1 MSNAQSPLNARLLK
15 MQNANCAVRGVWAMG
30 NGGNRTLLIRHV
42 SPLAALS
49 FASSKVSKFI
59 SNNYVAINKPMPA
72 IKGGA
77 RATGCGVVGRV
88 VYAGNCRACSALF
101 MQQIG
106 EEGDRDS
113 DSDGTG
119 IVFVSFLS
127 ILIFQ

>member
-1 MSNAQSPLNARLLK
+1 
-15 MQNANCAVRGVWAMG
+15 MQNANCAERSVWATG

-42 SPLAALS
+42 SALAALS

-77 RATGCGVVGRV
+77 RATGLVGRV
-88 VYAGNCRACSALF
+88 VHAGNCRACSALF

-113 DSDGTG
+113 DWTG

>member
-1 MSNAQSPLNARLLK
+1 MLDCSKCRMQIVQSGAYGR
-15 MQNANCAVRGVWAMG
+15 RAMG
-30 NGGNRTLLIRHV
+30 GGNRTLLIRHV
-42 SPLAALS
+42 SALAALS

-113 DSDGTG
+113 DWTG